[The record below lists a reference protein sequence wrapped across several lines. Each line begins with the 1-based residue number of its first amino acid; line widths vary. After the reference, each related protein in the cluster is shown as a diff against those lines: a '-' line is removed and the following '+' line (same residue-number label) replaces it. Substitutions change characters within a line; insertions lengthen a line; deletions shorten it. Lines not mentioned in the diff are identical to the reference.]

1 MSKFKKLKNQLK
13 RIYTISKDSTTAPC
27 MTVHTSDCS
36 KYCHKC
42 TDEISDYGKSC
53 MQYGHYKIQHLIES
67 ILPIVKALQEENT
80 VLKRKLLRKE

>member
-13 RIYTISKDSTTAPC
+13 RIYTISKNSTTAPC
-27 MTVHTSDCS
+27 MEVHTSDCS

-53 MQYGHYKIQHLIES
+53 MQYGHYKIPHLIEA
-67 ILPIVKALQEENT
+67 ILPIVKELQEENT